1 MVPCLHPRSL
11 IPITGASAPIKCARF
26 ADDMNDLIAR
36 TAMLQIAND
45 YDHMAER
52 ADERARN
59 SKLAA

>member
-1 MVPCLHPRSL
+1 VSP
-11 IPITGASAPIKCARF
+11 SAILNSHDWRKRAEQMRTL

-36 TAMLQIAND
+36 TAMLQIASD

-59 SKLAA
+59 SKPAA